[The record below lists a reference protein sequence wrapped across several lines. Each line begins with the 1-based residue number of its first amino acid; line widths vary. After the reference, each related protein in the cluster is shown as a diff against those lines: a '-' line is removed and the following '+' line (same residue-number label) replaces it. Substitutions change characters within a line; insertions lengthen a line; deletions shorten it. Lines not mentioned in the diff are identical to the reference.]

1 MKISCSKTELINSLQ
16 FISKAVANKPQTP
29 ILAGIYLR
37 AENGILELQATDYEI
52 SLVCKIPADIIE
64 AGQIT
69 IAGRYFQEV
78 IRKLPGDNV
87 KIEFNNSENIVHIQS
102 NLANFTLLSMN
113 AADYPTITP
122 IDGDIKF
129 TIKDNVLR
137 SLIKKTVFACATDE
151 SRPVFTGC
159 YLEIAGTKVTMAA
172 TNTHRLAVKYETF
185 DERIGNIKIIIPAK
199 ILQELLHNMT
209 SEIPTD
215 VTVTCNYSQISFAFE
230 NLYMSSRLIEGAF
243 PDYNRVI
250 PPDFTTTILVNTA
263 DFSAAVDRISL
274 ISRSGEYNIIKLD
287 FSNSNVK
294 ISSNNP
300 AIGNAEEYL
309 PATIEGPDITIA
321 FNAQYISDVLKNIDS
336 PNCRIKLNSALSPAA
351 IREESD
357 TDFIYVVTPVRTN
370 H

>member
-1 MKISCSKTELINSLQ
+1 
-16 FISKAVANKPQTP
+16 
-29 ILAGIYLR
+29 
-37 AENGILELQATDYEI
+37 
-52 SLVCKIPADIIE
+52 
-64 AGQIT
+64 
-69 IAGRYFQEV
+69 
-78 IRKLPGDNV
+78 
-87 KIEFNNSENIVHIQS
+87 
-102 NLANFTLLSMN
+102 
-113 AADYPTITP
+113 
-122 IDGDIKF
+122 
-129 TIKDNVLR
+129 
-137 SLIKKTVFACATDE
+137 
-151 SRPVFTGC
+151 
-159 YLEIAGTKVTMAA
+159 
-172 TNTHRLAVKYETF
+172 
-185 DERIGNIKIIIPAK
+185 
-199 ILQELLHNMT
+199 MT

-263 DFSAAVDRISL
+263 YFSAAVDRISL

-287 FSNSNVK
+287 FANSNVK